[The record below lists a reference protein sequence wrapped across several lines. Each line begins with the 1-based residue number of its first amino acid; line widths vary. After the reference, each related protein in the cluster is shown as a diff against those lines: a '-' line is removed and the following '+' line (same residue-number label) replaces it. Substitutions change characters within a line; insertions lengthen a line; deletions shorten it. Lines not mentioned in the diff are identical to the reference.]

1 MKLNKKGRDEL
12 RYRICLKL
20 KDVDFDPNN
29 RIKLPKDVLEEL
41 LFDVGHDDDNVKY
54 KKFAYYNV
62 GLEKLDLSKIS
73 FNDVSFK
80 SDYQIDLSDTNA
92 KIDFFKT
99 YEWKKNHVMFIR
111 NVKFK
116 NVDLSNNEFV
126 KLKDV
131 DRAIVIFDKCNF
143 SNTKMHLYYF
153 PMTFVN
159 CDLSNNDFSK
169 LYLDPKGV
177 EGDPSRVILKN
188 GPLQMEDCNLANTGI
203 KIGYNYDK
211 LDISSLISK
220 GYLDGCIFNGVKIKS
235 EEEQQEES
243 KELLKKYNNY
253 KSNRINK
260 VLDTIDEQL
269 NHAGGRVVGTKECT
283 GVGSFY
289 GCGNVPAPKTKKKKL
304 DNDCGSFYGC
314 DN

>member
-29 RIKLPKDVLEEL
+29 RIKLPKEVLEEL
-41 LFDVGHDDDNVKY
+41 LFDVGYDDDNVKY

-99 YEWKKNHVMFIR
+99 YEWKTNHVMFIR

-131 DRAIVIFDKCNF
+131 DDAIVIFAECNF

-153 PMTFVN
+153 PMTFAS

-177 EGDPSRVILKN
+177 EDDSSRVILEN

-203 KIGYNYDK
+203 KIGYNSDK
-211 LDISSLISK
+211 LNFSPLIEK
-220 GYLDGCIFNGVKIKS
+220 GYLDGCIFHGVRIKS
-235 EEEQQEES
+235 KEEQQEEATH
-243 KELLKKYNNY
+243 LLKKYNDY

-269 NHAGGRVVGTKECT
+269 NHAGGRVVKSKECT

-289 GCGNVPAPKTKKKKL
+289 GCGNVQAPKTKKKKL
-304 DNDCGSFYGC
+304 DNDSGSFYGC